1 MRKRFLAVVMCVC
14 LGMTMFA
21 CGASK
26 DDNTKETE
34 SGTSE
39 ATEPAYTEED
49 LVDDSNG
56 DLNILDYVDLGDYKG
71 IELTKS
77 ITKVTDDEV
86 TNEMESKAV
95 ELTGSD
101 VTVED
106 GDTAIIDFVGKLN
119 GVAFDGGTASNYE
132 LEIGSGSFI
141 DGFEDGLIG
150 VKKGDTVDLNL
161 TFPESYPSTELAG
174 KDVVFTVTVNGV
186 KRKPQLNDEWLAAN
200 TNYATLAEFAAET
213 KQKLEDA
220 AETTASNTLE
230 SSGLDQ
236 VISNST
242 VKKYYKSL
250 IEQGESQYE
259 KRLNA
264 YASAYGKSLSEL
276 LAAQGMTES
285 QYQNQKQ
292 KQAVSYAQVAMV
304 VYAIAQ
310 DAGLSEAD
318 AERNHLYRRQCHA
331 HRRAAGSESAG
342 NAAPVGS
349 GNRLRLCHCSRQAAV
364 RRTGLQ
370 LRQPR
375 HYRTSVPAAVFRRRY
390 DHLGEALF
398 LSRQKLL

>member
-86 TNEMESKAV
+86 TNEMGSKAV

-161 TFPESYPSTELAG
+161 TFPESYQSTELAG

-285 QYQNQKQ
+285 EYQNQKQ
-292 KQAVSYAQVAMV
+292 KQGVSYAQVAMV

-318 AERNHLYRRQCHA
+318 AEYQTILNDLANNYNMD
-331 HRRAAGSESAG
+331 AATFSSTYGESLVKSSVMSQYAMNYIVS
-342 NAAPVGS
+342 NANVTT
-349 GNRLRLCHCSRQAAV
+349 QEVEETEETTTAA
-364 RRTGLQ
+364 
-370 LRQPR
+370 
-375 HYRTSVPAAVFRRRY
+375 
-390 DHLGEALF
+390 E
-398 LSRQKLL
+398 

>member
-1 MRKRFLAVVMCVC
+1 MRKRFLAAVMCVC

-86 TNEMESKAV
+86 TNEMGSKAV

-132 LEIGSGSFI
+132 LEIESGSFI

-161 TFPESYPSTELAG
+161 TFPESYQSTELAG

-318 AERNHLYRRQCHA
+318 AEYQTILNDLANNYNMD
-331 HRRAAGSESAG
+331 AATFSSTYGESLVKSSVMSQYAMNYIVS
-342 NAAPVGS
+342 NANVTT
-349 GNRLRLCHCSRQAAV
+349 QEVEETEETTTAA
-364 RRTGLQ
+364 
-370 LRQPR
+370 
-375 HYRTSVPAAVFRRRY
+375 
-390 DHLGEALF
+390 E
-398 LSRQKLL
+398 

>member
-1 MRKRFLAVVMCVC
+1 MRKRFLAAVMCVC

-132 LEIGSGSFI
+132 LEIGSVSFI

-161 TFPESYPSTELAG
+161 TFPESYQSTELAG

-318 AERNHLYRRQCHA
+318 AEYQTILNDLANNYNMD
-331 HRRAAGSESAG
+331 AATFSSTYGESLVKSSVMSQYAMNYIVS
-342 NAAPVGS
+342 NANVTT
-349 GNRLRLCHCSRQAAV
+349 QEVEETEETTTAA
-364 RRTGLQ
+364 
-370 LRQPR
+370 
-375 HYRTSVPAAVFRRRY
+375 
-390 DHLGEALF
+390 E
-398 LSRQKLL
+398 

>member
-161 TFPESYPSTELAG
+161 TFPESYKSTELAG

-318 AERNHLYRRQCHA
+318 AEYQTILNDLANNYNMD
-331 HRRAAGSESAG
+331 AATFSSTYGESLVKSSVMSQYAMNYIVS
-342 NAAPVGS
+342 NANVTT
-349 GNRLRLCHCSRQAAV
+349 QEVEETEETTTAA
-364 RRTGLQ
+364 
-370 LRQPR
+370 
-375 HYRTSVPAAVFRRRY
+375 
-390 DHLGEALF
+390 E
-398 LSRQKLL
+398 

>member
-1 MRKRFLAVVMCVC
+1 MRKRFLAAVMCVC

-86 TNEMESKAV
+86 TNEMGSKAV

-106 GDTAIIDFVGKLN
+106 GDTAIIDCVGKLN

-161 TFPESYPSTELAG
+161 TFPESYQSTELAG

-318 AERNHLYRRQCHA
+318 AEYQTILNDLANNYNMD
-331 HRRAAGSESAG
+331 AATFSSTYGESLVKSSVMSQYAMNYIVS
-342 NAAPVGS
+342 NANVTT
-349 GNRLRLCHCSRQAAV
+349 QEVEETEETTTAA
-364 RRTGLQ
+364 
-370 LRQPR
+370 
-375 HYRTSVPAAVFRRRY
+375 
-390 DHLGEALF
+390 E
-398 LSRQKLL
+398 

>member
-1 MRKRFLAVVMCVC
+1 MRKRFLAAVMCVC

-161 TFPESYPSTELAG
+161 TFPESYQSTELAG

-318 AERNHLYRRQCHA
+318 AEYQTILNDLANNYNMD
-331 HRRAAGSESAG
+331 AATFSSTYGESLVKSSVMSQYAMNYIVS
-342 NAAPVGS
+342 NANVTTQEVEETEETTTA
-349 GNRLRLCHCSRQAAV
+349 
-364 RRTGLQ
+364 T
-370 LRQPR
+370 
-375 HYRTSVPAAVFRRRY
+375 
-390 DHLGEALF
+390 E
-398 LSRQKLL
+398 

>member
-161 TFPESYPSTELAG
+161 TFPESYQSTELAG

-264 YASAYGKSLSEL
+264 YASVYGKSLSEL

-318 AERNHLYRRQCHA
+318 AEYQTILNDLANNYNMD
-331 HRRAAGSESAG
+331 AATFSSTYGESLVKSSVMSQYAMNYIVS
-342 NAAPVGS
+342 NANVTT
-349 GNRLRLCHCSRQAAV
+349 QEVEETEETTTAA
-364 RRTGLQ
+364 
-370 LRQPR
+370 
-375 HYRTSVPAAVFRRRY
+375 
-390 DHLGEALF
+390 E
-398 LSRQKLL
+398 

>member
-1 MRKRFLAVVMCVC
+1 MRKRFLAAVMCVC
-14 LGMTMFA
+14 LGMAMFA

-77 ITKVTDDEV
+77 ITKVTDDDV
-86 TNEMESKAV
+86 TNEMEGKAV

-161 TFPESYPSTELAG
+161 TFPESYQSTELAG

-213 KQKLEDA
+213 KQKLEDD

-292 KQAVSYAQVAMV
+292 KQGVSYAQVAMV

-318 AERNHLYRRQCHA
+318 AEYQTILNDLANNYNMD
-331 HRRAAGSESAG
+331 AATFSSTYGESLVKSSVMSQYAMNYIVS
-342 NAAPVGS
+342 NANVTT
-349 GNRLRLCHCSRQAAV
+349 QEVEETTTAA
-364 RRTGLQ
+364 
-370 LRQPR
+370 
-375 HYRTSVPAAVFRRRY
+375 
-390 DHLGEALF
+390 E
-398 LSRQKLL
+398 

>member
-56 DLNILDYVDLGDYKG
+56 DLNIQDYVDLGDYKG

-318 AERNHLYRRQCHA
+318 AEYQTILNDLANNYNMD
-331 HRRAAGSESAG
+331 AATFSSTYGESLVKSSVMSQYAMNYIVS
-342 NAAPVGS
+342 NANVTT
-349 GNRLRLCHCSRQAAV
+349 QEVEETEETTTAA
-364 RRTGLQ
+364 
-370 LRQPR
+370 
-375 HYRTSVPAAVFRRRY
+375 
-390 DHLGEALF
+390 E
-398 LSRQKLL
+398 

>member
-1 MRKRFLAVVMCVC
+1 MK
-14 LGMTMFA
+14 
-21 CGASK
+21 
-26 DDNTKETE
+26 NTKKLLTVFLCAGLTVSSLTGCAAGDRLKNAITNGKSSSKKSE
-34 SGTSE
+34 SSTSE
-39 ATEPAYTEED
+39 LTEIKNAKSYIT
-49 LVDDSNG
+49 LS
-56 DLNILDYVDLGDYKG
+56 DYKT
-71 IELTKS
+71 INLKTADIDKQ
-77 ITKVTDDEV
+77 V
-86 TNEMESKAV
+86 ESKIAQDL
-95 ELTGSD
+95 ESYTSYKK
-101 VTVED
+101 
-106 GDTAIIDFVGKLN
+106 IKKGK
-119 GVAFDGGTASNYE
+119 
-132 LEIGSGSFI
+132 
-141 DGFEDGLIG
+141 

-318 AERNHLYRRQCHA
+318 AEYQTILNDLANNYNMD
-331 HRRAAGSESAG
+331 AATFSSTYGESLVKSSVMSQYAMNYIVS
-342 NAAPVGS
+342 NANVTT
-349 GNRLRLCHCSRQAAV
+349 QEVEETEETTTAA
-364 RRTGLQ
+364 
-370 LRQPR
+370 
-375 HYRTSVPAAVFRRRY
+375 
-390 DHLGEALF
+390 E
-398 LSRQKLL
+398 

>member
-77 ITKVTDDEV
+77 ITKVTDDDV

-132 LEIGSGSFI
+132 LKIGSGSFI

-161 TFPESYPSTELAG
+161 TFPESYQSTELAG

-213 KQKLEDA
+213 KQKLQDD

-292 KQAVSYAQVAMV
+292 KQGVSYAQVAMV

-318 AERNHLYRRQCHA
+318 AEYQTILNDLANNYNMD
-331 HRRAAGSESAG
+331 AATFSSTYGESLVKSSVMSQYAMNYIVS
-342 NAAPVGS
+342 NANVTT
-349 GNRLRLCHCSRQAAV
+349 QEVEETEETTTAA
-364 RRTGLQ
+364 
-370 LRQPR
+370 
-375 HYRTSVPAAVFRRRY
+375 
-390 DHLGEALF
+390 E
-398 LSRQKLL
+398 

>member
-1 MRKRFLAVVMCVC
+1 MRKRFLAAVMCVC

-86 TNEMESKAV
+86 TNEMGSKAV

-132 LEIGSGSFI
+132 QEIGSGSFI

-161 TFPESYPSTELAG
+161 TFPESYQSTELAG

-318 AERNHLYRRQCHA
+318 AEYQTILNDLANNYNMD
-331 HRRAAGSESAG
+331 AATFSSTYGESLVKSSVMSQYAMNYIVS
-342 NAAPVGS
+342 NANVTT
-349 GNRLRLCHCSRQAAV
+349 QEVEETEETTTAA
-364 RRTGLQ
+364 
-370 LRQPR
+370 
-375 HYRTSVPAAVFRRRY
+375 
-390 DHLGEALF
+390 E
-398 LSRQKLL
+398 

>member
-285 QYQNQKQ
+285 QYQNLKQ

-318 AERNHLYRRQCHA
+318 AEYQTILNDLANNYNMD
-331 HRRAAGSESAG
+331 AATFSSTYGESLVKSSVMSQYAMNYIVS
-342 NAAPVGS
+342 NANVTT
-349 GNRLRLCHCSRQAAV
+349 QEVEETEETTTAA
-364 RRTGLQ
+364 
-370 LRQPR
+370 
-375 HYRTSVPAAVFRRRY
+375 
-390 DHLGEALF
+390 E
-398 LSRQKLL
+398 

>member
-259 KRLNA
+259 KRLSA

-318 AERNHLYRRQCHA
+318 AEYQTILNDLANNYNMD
-331 HRRAAGSESAG
+331 AATFSSTYGESLVKSSVMSQYAMNYIVS
-342 NAAPVGS
+342 NANVTT
-349 GNRLRLCHCSRQAAV
+349 QEVEETEETTTAA
-364 RRTGLQ
+364 
-370 LRQPR
+370 
-375 HYRTSVPAAVFRRRY
+375 
-390 DHLGEALF
+390 E
-398 LSRQKLL
+398 

>member
-77 ITKVTDDEV
+77 ITKVTDDDV

-161 TFPESYPSTELAG
+161 TFPESYQSTELAG

-200 TNYATLAEFAAET
+200 TNYTTLAEFAAET

-318 AERNHLYRRQCHA
+318 AEYQTILNDLANNYNMD
-331 HRRAAGSESAG
+331 AATFSSTYGESLVKSSVMSQYAMNYIVS
-342 NAAPVGS
+342 NANVTT
-349 GNRLRLCHCSRQAAV
+349 QEVEETEETTTAA
-364 RRTGLQ
+364 
-370 LRQPR
+370 
-375 HYRTSVPAAVFRRRY
+375 
-390 DHLGEALF
+390 E
-398 LSRQKLL
+398 

>member
-1 MRKRFLAVVMCVC
+1 MRKRFLAAVMCVC

-77 ITKVTDDEV
+77 ITKVTDDDV

-161 TFPESYPSTELAG
+161 TFPESYQSTELAG

-292 KQAVSYAQVAMV
+292 KQGVSYAQVAMV

-318 AERNHLYRRQCHA
+318 AEYQTILNDLANNYNMD
-331 HRRAAGSESAG
+331 AATFSSTYGESLVKSSVMSQYAMNYIVS
-342 NAAPVGS
+342 NANVTT
-349 GNRLRLCHCSRQAAV
+349 QEVEETEETTTAA
-364 RRTGLQ
+364 
-370 LRQPR
+370 
-375 HYRTSVPAAVFRRRY
+375 
-390 DHLGEALF
+390 E
-398 LSRQKLL
+398 

>member
-26 DDNTKETE
+26 DDNTKETQ

-318 AERNHLYRRQCHA
+318 AEYQTILNDLANNYNMD
-331 HRRAAGSESAG
+331 AATFSSTYGESLVKSSVMSQYAMNYIVS
-342 NAAPVGS
+342 NANVTT
-349 GNRLRLCHCSRQAAV
+349 QEVEETEETTTAA
-364 RRTGLQ
+364 
-370 LRQPR
+370 
-375 HYRTSVPAAVFRRRY
+375 
-390 DHLGEALF
+390 E
-398 LSRQKLL
+398 

>member
-86 TNEMESKAV
+86 TNEMGSKAV

-161 TFPESYPSTELAG
+161 TFPESYQSTELAG

-213 KQKLEDA
+213 KQKLEDD

-318 AERNHLYRRQCHA
+318 AEYQTILNDLANNYNMD
-331 HRRAAGSESAG
+331 AATFSSTYGESLVKSSVMSQYAMNYIVS
-342 NAAPVGS
+342 NANVTT
-349 GNRLRLCHCSRQAAV
+349 QEVEETEETTTAA
-364 RRTGLQ
+364 
-370 LRQPR
+370 
-375 HYRTSVPAAVFRRRY
+375 
-390 DHLGEALF
+390 E
-398 LSRQKLL
+398 

>member
-132 LEIGSGSFI
+132 QEIGSGSFI

-161 TFPESYPSTELAG
+161 TFPESYQSTELAG

-318 AERNHLYRRQCHA
+318 AEYQTILNDLANNYNMD
-331 HRRAAGSESAG
+331 AATFSSTYGESLVKSSVMSQYAMNYIVS
-342 NAAPVGS
+342 NANVTT
-349 GNRLRLCHCSRQAAV
+349 QEVEETEETTTAA
-364 RRTGLQ
+364 
-370 LRQPR
+370 
-375 HYRTSVPAAVFRRRY
+375 
-390 DHLGEALF
+390 E
-398 LSRQKLL
+398 

>member
-1 MRKRFLAVVMCVC
+1 MRKRFLAAVMCVC

-161 TFPESYPSTELAG
+161 TFPESYQSTELAG

-318 AERNHLYRRQCHA
+318 AEYQTILNDLANNYNMD
-331 HRRAAGSESAG
+331 AATFSSTYGESLVKSSVMSQYAMNYIVS
-342 NAAPVGS
+342 NANVTT
-349 GNRLRLCHCSRQAAV
+349 QEVEETEETTTAA
-364 RRTGLQ
+364 
-370 LRQPR
+370 
-375 HYRTSVPAAVFRRRY
+375 
-390 DHLGEALF
+390 E
-398 LSRQKLL
+398 

>member
-1 MRKRFLAVVMCVC
+1 MRKRFLAAVMCVC

-132 LEIGSGSFI
+132 QEIGSGSFI

-161 TFPESYPSTELAG
+161 TFPESYQSTELAG

-318 AERNHLYRRQCHA
+318 AEYQTILNDLANNYNMD
-331 HRRAAGSESAG
+331 AATFSSTYGESLVKSSVMSQYAMNYIVS
-342 NAAPVGS
+342 NANVTT
-349 GNRLRLCHCSRQAAV
+349 QEVEETEETTTAA
-364 RRTGLQ
+364 
-370 LRQPR
+370 
-375 HYRTSVPAAVFRRRY
+375 
-390 DHLGEALF
+390 E
-398 LSRQKLL
+398 

>member
-77 ITKVTDDEV
+77 ITKVTDDDV

-161 TFPESYPSTELAG
+161 TFPESYQSTELAG

-213 KQKLEDA
+213 KQKLQDD

-292 KQAVSYAQVAMV
+292 KQGVSYAQVAMV

-318 AERNHLYRRQCHA
+318 AEYQTILNDLANNYNMD
-331 HRRAAGSESAG
+331 AATFSSTYGESLVKSSVMSQYAMNYIVS
-342 NAAPVGS
+342 NANVTT
-349 GNRLRLCHCSRQAAV
+349 QEVEETEETTTAA
-364 RRTGLQ
+364 
-370 LRQPR
+370 
-375 HYRTSVPAAVFRRRY
+375 
-390 DHLGEALF
+390 E
-398 LSRQKLL
+398 

>member
-1 MRKRFLAVVMCVC
+1 MRKRFLAALMCVC
-14 LGMTMFA
+14 LGMTRFA

-161 TFPESYPSTELAG
+161 TFPESYQSTELAG

-318 AERNHLYRRQCHA
+318 AEYQTILNDLANNYNMD
-331 HRRAAGSESAG
+331 AATFSSTYGESLVKSSVMSQYAMNYIVS
-342 NAAPVGS
+342 NANVTT
-349 GNRLRLCHCSRQAAV
+349 QEVEETEETTTAA
-364 RRTGLQ
+364 
-370 LRQPR
+370 
-375 HYRTSVPAAVFRRRY
+375 
-390 DHLGEALF
+390 E
-398 LSRQKLL
+398 

>member
-1 MRKRFLAVVMCVC
+1 MRKRFLAAVMCVC

-86 TNEMESKAV
+86 TNEMGSKAV

-161 TFPESYPSTELAG
+161 TFPESYQSTQLAG

-318 AERNHLYRRQCHA
+318 AEYQTILNDLANNYNMD
-331 HRRAAGSESAG
+331 AATFSSTYGESLVKSSVMSQYAMNYIVS
-342 NAAPVGS
+342 NANVTT
-349 GNRLRLCHCSRQAAV
+349 QEVEETEETTTAA
-364 RRTGLQ
+364 
-370 LRQPR
+370 
-375 HYRTSVPAAVFRRRY
+375 
-390 DHLGEALF
+390 E
-398 LSRQKLL
+398 

>member
-1 MRKRFLAVVMCVC
+1 MRKRFLAALMCVC

-161 TFPESYPSTELAG
+161 TFPESCQSTELAG

-318 AERNHLYRRQCHA
+318 AEYQTILNDLANNYNMD
-331 HRRAAGSESAG
+331 AATFSSTYGESLVKSSVMSQYAMNYIVS
-342 NAAPVGS
+342 NANVTT
-349 GNRLRLCHCSRQAAV
+349 QEVEETEETTTAA
-364 RRTGLQ
+364 
-370 LRQPR
+370 
-375 HYRTSVPAAVFRRRY
+375 
-390 DHLGEALF
+390 E
-398 LSRQKLL
+398 

>member
-34 SGTSE
+34 SGASE

-318 AERNHLYRRQCHA
+318 AEYQTILNDLANNYNMD
-331 HRRAAGSESAG
+331 AATFSSTYGESLVKSSVMSQYAMNYIVS
-342 NAAPVGS
+342 NANVTT
-349 GNRLRLCHCSRQAAV
+349 QEVEETEETTTAA
-364 RRTGLQ
+364 
-370 LRQPR
+370 
-375 HYRTSVPAAVFRRRY
+375 
-390 DHLGEALF
+390 E
-398 LSRQKLL
+398 

>member
-77 ITKVTDDEV
+77 ITKVTDDDV

-161 TFPESYPSTELAG
+161 TFPESYQSTELAG

-213 KQKLEDA
+213 KQKLEDN

-292 KQAVSYAQVAMV
+292 KQGVSYAQVAMV

-318 AERNHLYRRQCHA
+318 AEYQTILNDLANNYNMD
-331 HRRAAGSESAG
+331 AATFSSTYGESLVKSSVMSQYAMNYIVS
-342 NAAPVGS
+342 NANVTT
-349 GNRLRLCHCSRQAAV
+349 QEVKETEETTTAA
-364 RRTGLQ
+364 
-370 LRQPR
+370 
-375 HYRTSVPAAVFRRRY
+375 
-390 DHLGEALF
+390 E
-398 LSRQKLL
+398 

>member
-21 CGASK
+21 CGSSK

-86 TNEMESKAV
+86 TNEMGSKAV

-161 TFPESYPSTELAG
+161 TFPESYQSTELAG

-213 KQKLEDA
+213 KQKLEDD

-318 AERNHLYRRQCHA
+318 AEYQTILNDLANNYNMD
-331 HRRAAGSESAG
+331 AATFSSTYGESLVKSSVMSQYAMNYIVS
-342 NAAPVGS
+342 NANVTT
-349 GNRLRLCHCSRQAAV
+349 QEVEETEETTTAA
-364 RRTGLQ
+364 
-370 LRQPR
+370 
-375 HYRTSVPAAVFRRRY
+375 
-390 DHLGEALF
+390 E
-398 LSRQKLL
+398 

>member
-141 DGFEDGLIG
+141 DGFEDGLKKK
-150 VKKGDTVDLNL
+150 KKGDTVDLNL

-186 KRKPQLNDEWLAAN
+186 KRKPQLNDEWLA
-200 TNYATLAEFAAET
+200 T
-213 KQKLEDA
+213 KTK
-220 AETTASNTLE
+220 
-230 SSGLDQ
+230 
-236 VISNST
+236 
-242 VKKYYKSL
+242 
-250 IEQGESQYE
+250 
-259 KRLNA
+259 
-264 YASAYGKSLSEL
+264 
-276 LAAQGMTES
+276 
-285 QYQNQKQ
+285 
-292 KQAVSYAQVAMV
+292 
-304 VYAIAQ
+304 
-310 DAGLSEAD
+310 
-318 AERNHLYRRQCHA
+318 
-331 HRRAAGSESAG
+331 
-342 NAAPVGS
+342 
-349 GNRLRLCHCSRQAAV
+349 
-364 RRTGLQ
+364 
-370 LRQPR
+370 
-375 HYRTSVPAAVFRRRY
+375 
-390 DHLGEALF
+390 
-398 LSRQKLL
+398 

>member
-161 TFPESYPSTELAG
+161 TFPESYQSTELAG

-213 KQKLEDA
+213 KQKLEDN

-292 KQAVSYAQVAMV
+292 KQGVSYAQVAMV

-318 AERNHLYRRQCHA
+318 AEYQTILNDLANNYNMD
-331 HRRAAGSESAG
+331 AATFSSTYGESLVKSSVMSQYAMNYIVS
-342 NAAPVGS
+342 NANVTT
-349 GNRLRLCHCSRQAAV
+349 QEVEETEETTTAA
-364 RRTGLQ
+364 
-370 LRQPR
+370 
-375 HYRTSVPAAVFRRRY
+375 
-390 DHLGEALF
+390 E
-398 LSRQKLL
+398 

>member
-242 VKKYYKSL
+242 VKRYYKSL

-318 AERNHLYRRQCHA
+318 AEYQTILNDLANNYNMD
-331 HRRAAGSESAG
+331 AATFSSTYGESLVKSSVMSQYAMNYIVS
-342 NAAPVGS
+342 NANVTT
-349 GNRLRLCHCSRQAAV
+349 QEVEETEETTTAA
-364 RRTGLQ
+364 
-370 LRQPR
+370 
-375 HYRTSVPAAVFRRRY
+375 
-390 DHLGEALF
+390 E
-398 LSRQKLL
+398 

>member
-1 MRKRFLAVVMCVC
+1 MRKRFLAAVMCVC

-119 GVAFDGGTASNYE
+119 GVAFDGETASNYE

-161 TFPESYPSTELAG
+161 TFPESYQSTELAG

-318 AERNHLYRRQCHA
+318 AEYQTILNDLANNYNMD
-331 HRRAAGSESAG
+331 AATFSSTYGESLVKSSVMSQYAMNYIVS
-342 NAAPVGS
+342 NANVTT
-349 GNRLRLCHCSRQAAV
+349 QEVEETEETTTAA
-364 RRTGLQ
+364 
-370 LRQPR
+370 
-375 HYRTSVPAAVFRRRY
+375 
-390 DHLGEALF
+390 E
-398 LSRQKLL
+398 

>member
-132 LEIGSGSFI
+132 LEIGSGSVI

-150 VKKGDTVDLNL
+150 VKRGDTVDLNL
-161 TFPESYPSTELAG
+161 TFPESYQSTELAG

-318 AERNHLYRRQCHA
+318 AEYQTILNDLANNYNMD
-331 HRRAAGSESAG
+331 AATFSSTYGESLVKSSVMSQYAMNYIVS
-342 NAAPVGS
+342 NANVTT
-349 GNRLRLCHCSRQAAV
+349 QEVEETEETTTAA
-364 RRTGLQ
+364 
-370 LRQPR
+370 
-375 HYRTSVPAAVFRRRY
+375 
-390 DHLGEALF
+390 E
-398 LSRQKLL
+398 

>member
-1 MRKRFLAVVMCVC
+1 MRKRFLAAVMCVC

-86 TNEMESKAV
+86 TNEMGSKAV

-141 DGFEDGLIG
+141 DGFKDGLIG

-161 TFPESYPSTELAG
+161 TFPESYQSTELAG

-318 AERNHLYRRQCHA
+318 AEYQTILNDLANNYNMD
-331 HRRAAGSESAG
+331 AATFSSTYGESLVKSSVMSQYAMNYIVS
-342 NAAPVGS
+342 NANVTT
-349 GNRLRLCHCSRQAAV
+349 QEVEETEETTTAA
-364 RRTGLQ
+364 
-370 LRQPR
+370 
-375 HYRTSVPAAVFRRRY
+375 
-390 DHLGEALF
+390 E
-398 LSRQKLL
+398 

>member
-264 YASAYGKSLSEL
+264 YGKSLSEL

-318 AERNHLYRRQCHA
+318 AEYQTILNDLANNYNMD
-331 HRRAAGSESAG
+331 AATFSSTYGESLVKSSVMSQYAMNYIVS
-342 NAAPVGS
+342 NANVTT
-349 GNRLRLCHCSRQAAV
+349 QEVEETEETTTAA
-364 RRTGLQ
+364 
-370 LRQPR
+370 
-375 HYRTSVPAAVFRRRY
+375 
-390 DHLGEALF
+390 E
-398 LSRQKLL
+398 

>member
-1 MRKRFLAVVMCVC
+1 MRKRFLAAVMCVC

-161 TFPESYPSTELAG
+161 TFPESYQSTERAG

-318 AERNHLYRRQCHA
+318 AEYQTILNDLANNYNMD
-331 HRRAAGSESAG
+331 AATFSSTYGESLVKSSVMSQYAMNYIVS
-342 NAAPVGS
+342 NANVTT
-349 GNRLRLCHCSRQAAV
+349 QEVEETEETTTAA
-364 RRTGLQ
+364 
-370 LRQPR
+370 
-375 HYRTSVPAAVFRRRY
+375 
-390 DHLGEALF
+390 E
-398 LSRQKLL
+398 

>member
-86 TNEMESKAV
+86 TNEMGSKAV

-106 GDTAIIDFVGKLN
+106 GDTAIIDFVRKLN

-161 TFPESYPSTELAG
+161 TFPESYQSTELAG

-292 KQAVSYAQVAMV
+292 KQGVSYAQVAMV

-318 AERNHLYRRQCHA
+318 AEYQTILNDLANNYNMD
-331 HRRAAGSESAG
+331 AATFSSTYGESLVKSSVMSQYAMNYIVS
-342 NAAPVGS
+342 NANVTT
-349 GNRLRLCHCSRQAAV
+349 QEVEETEETTTAA
-364 RRTGLQ
+364 
-370 LRQPR
+370 
-375 HYRTSVPAAVFRRRY
+375 
-390 DHLGEALF
+390 E
-398 LSRQKLL
+398 

>member
-56 DLNILDYVDLGDYKG
+56 DLNILDYVDLGGYKG

-318 AERNHLYRRQCHA
+318 AEYQTILNDLANNYNMD
-331 HRRAAGSESAG
+331 AATFSSTYGESLVKSSVMSQYAMNYIVS
-342 NAAPVGS
+342 NANVTT
-349 GNRLRLCHCSRQAAV
+349 QEVEETEETTTAA
-364 RRTGLQ
+364 
-370 LRQPR
+370 
-375 HYRTSVPAAVFRRRY
+375 
-390 DHLGEALF
+390 E
-398 LSRQKLL
+398 

>member
-21 CGASK
+21 RGASK

-161 TFPESYPSTELAG
+161 TFPESYQSTELAG

-318 AERNHLYRRQCHA
+318 AEYQTILNDLANNYNMD
-331 HRRAAGSESAG
+331 AATFSSTYGESLVKSSVMSQYAMNYIVS
-342 NAAPVGS
+342 NANVTT
-349 GNRLRLCHCSRQAAV
+349 QEVEETEETTTAA
-364 RRTGLQ
+364 
-370 LRQPR
+370 
-375 HYRTSVPAAVFRRRY
+375 
-390 DHLGEALF
+390 E
-398 LSRQKLL
+398 

>member
-1 MRKRFLAVVMCVC
+1 MRKRFLAAVMCVC

-86 TNEMESKAV
+86 TNEMGSKAV

-106 GDTAIIDFVGKLN
+106 GDTAIIDFVRKLN

-161 TFPESYPSTELAG
+161 TFPESYQSTELAG

-213 KQKLEDA
+213 KQKLEDT

-318 AERNHLYRRQCHA
+318 AEYQTILNDLANNYNMD
-331 HRRAAGSESAG
+331 AATFSSTYGESLVKSSVMSQYAMNYIVS
-342 NAAPVGS
+342 NANVTT
-349 GNRLRLCHCSRQAAV
+349 QEVEETEETTTAA
-364 RRTGLQ
+364 
-370 LRQPR
+370 
-375 HYRTSVPAAVFRRRY
+375 
-390 DHLGEALF
+390 E
-398 LSRQKLL
+398 